1 MGRGKTSRRG
11 VEGVLK
17 GGGGRG
23 LRQGVGPLRKLPCAL
38 LVHAEAAAES
48 LLNLSVEHTECEWVK
63 KCRGAGEVWPQPT
76 RVAAPEEL

>member
-17 GGGGRG
+17 GEGGRG

-48 LLNLSVEHTECEWVK
+48 LLNFSVEHAECEWVK
-63 KCRGAGEVWPQPT
+63 KCRGGVWPQPT